1 MHEHARTAATDYAGT
16 LSTAAS
22 ANTAPLLEE
31 GHIRLSGNE
40 EWLRQRT
47 DAQLHNINVELRA
60 GRQRRRAMERQLAR
74 HGVRA
79 RFA

>member
-1 MHEHARTAATDYAGT
+1 MHEHARTAATDYADT
-16 LSTAAS
+16 LS
-22 ANTAPLLEE
+22 TAPLLEE

-40 EWLRQRT
+40 AWLRQRT

-74 HGVRA
+74 HGVHA
-79 RFA
+79 HFA